1 MTQQP
6 NPFLLAADNAP
17 TLLPLL
23 RSTPSL
29 ASSQDPHGYS
39 LLHAAASY
47 NHLSLLRTL
56 VTEFHVDVNIK
67 DEDGETPLFVVETVE
82 AAQCLVEELKADAS
96 VRNAEGVTAEEKILG
111 EGDFVTVA
119 DYLRET
125 RVRAGGAGAVE
136 TLDAVRSNGVQPAP
150 SLPPNVTVNVGTMDE
165 GAQGA
170 GDGEVDPE
178 FRRRIEELA
187 ARDDFQGEEG
197 QRQLRELIGDAVRSV
212 GSEGQERD
220 VRRRIE

>member
-1 MTQQP
+1 MAQP

-23 RSTPSL
+23 HSSPLL
-29 ASSQDPHGYS
+29 ASSQDAHGYS

-47 NHLSLLRTL
+47 NHLLLLRTL
-56 VTEFHVDVNIK
+56 VRDFHVDPNIA

-82 AAQCLVEELKADAS
+82 AAQCLVEELKADTS
-96 VRNAEGVTAEEKILG
+96 VRNAEGVTAEEKISA
-111 EGDFVTVA
+111 EGDWLAVA

-125 RVRAGGAGAVE
+125 RVRAGGNDEEARE
-136 TLDAVRSNGVQPAP
+136 TNGVQPAP
-150 SLPPNVTVNVGTMDE
+150 SLPPNMTVNVGTMDE
-165 GAQGA
+165 GQEA
-170 GDGEVDPE
+170 GESEVDPE

-187 ARDDFQGEEG
+187 ARDDFRGEEG
-197 QRQLRELIGDAVRSV
+197 QRQLRELVSDAVRSV

-220 VRRRIE
+220 VRRRVE